1 MIDIHTHIIPFV
13 DDGSS
18 SLEDS
23 LAMVKHE
30 ISIGVDTIICTPHHI
45 KHRYEK
51 SVEDIKTNFNLLKAE
66 VEKQNLPVK
75 SVEEI
80 KTNFNFLKS
89 EVEKLNLPIKL
100 LLGQEICYTHRED
113 TLSFLNE
120 GKLLTLNNSKYVLLE
135 FSFTREPEDITD
147 IIYNFSI
154 KGYKV
159 IVAHVERYEWITLDK
174 VLNLKNEG
182 AIIQVNSGSI
192 VGETTGHEKRFVKKL
207 FKRNLVDIVASDI
220 HSFRKSTL
228 DKALKKTK
236 NPKLFNFYID

>member
-30 ISIGVDTIICTPHHI
+30 LDIGVDTIICTPHHI

-51 SVEDIKTNFNLLKAE
+51 SVEEIKTNFNLLKAE

-75 SVEEI
+75 
-80 KTNFNFLKS
+80 
-89 EVEKLNLPIKL
+89 L

-113 TLSFLNE
+113 ILSFLNE
-120 GKLLTLNNSKYVLLE
+120 GKLLTLNNTKYVLLE

-159 IVAHVERYEWITLDK
+159 IVAHIERYEWISLDK
-174 VLNLKNEG
+174 VVNLKNEG
-182 AIIQVNSGSI
+182 ALIQINSGSL
-192 VGETTGHEKRFVKKL
+192 VGQTTWKEKRFVKKL
-207 FKRNLVDIVASDI
+207 LKRNLVDIIASDV

-228 DKALKKTK
+228 DIALKKTK
-236 NPKLFNFYID
+236 NPKLFNFNFD

>member
-45 KHRYEK
+45 FHRYEK
-51 SVEDIKTNFNLLKAE
+51 SIEDIKKNFNLLKEE
-66 VEKQNLPVK
+66 VEKQ
-75 SVEEI
+75 
-80 KTNFNFLKS
+80 
-89 EVEKLNLPIKL
+89 NLPIKL

-113 TLSFLNE
+113 ILSFLNE

-135 FSFTREPEDITD
+135 FSFAREPEDITD
-147 IIYNFSI
+147 IVYNFSI

-159 IVAHVERYEWITLDK
+159 IIAHVERYEWINMDK
-174 VLNLKNEG
+174 VISLKNEG
-182 AIIQVNSGSI
+182 ALIQVNSGAI
-192 VGETTGHEKRFVKKL
+192 VGLTTGKEKRFAKKL
-207 FKRNLVDIVASDI
+207 LKNNLVDIVASDI

-228 DKALKKTK
+228 DIALKKTK
-236 NPKLFNFYID
+236 KPALFNFYIS